1 MRKFYFV
8 LVIAF
13 CLFTSFP
20 ALLKAQTC
28 NSITATTATYE
39 SRCAATGSIKIVVS
53 GGSGSYKYKVTGP
66 VNSNYTTAD
75 SITGLGAGT
84 YTVVINDI
92 VNNCTISK
100 TNVVVA
106 GTYLDPRFSLNV
118 VDVSCDNGSNGSI
131 SVTGQQNGRSP
142 FTYSIE
148 APSPMGVGTSNSAGV
163 FNNLIPGDYSIRLT
177 DSCGGIQT
185 RTITLNNYTW
195 WLDDYQFTKTSCDS
209 VNGFI
214 KVVDSRG
221 NVSTVNGIAGF
232 MYGVVRHPGDTI
244 LSTNPNF
251 SFFLNGASSIDI
263 VAKDAC
269 GKIKKGSS
277 ALNFNPTVGA
287 GVNVYGKTCNTFSV
301 SFINLKNFFGA
312 DYCLYDN
319 NNIQIACNNSGVFN
333 SVPYGNYCLKAHN
346 SCPDTTISRCIN
358 VLPPPISVG
367 SIVLVSNKNCTTF
380 TATVTGQVGLTN
392 PDYCIYDAGNTQLAC
407 NTSGIFTNLSYGT
420 YCITIKDN
428 CQDTTISRCFT
439 VKRPTPKI
447 PAVIAPAYIKCSN
460 FGIVVNGDS
469 LFMPQFCLFDSS
481 GVKIVC
487 NNTGIF
493 DSLSFGNYC
502 VSVYDACYDTTITRC
517 FFVGAPVVTNDLS
530 VNSSNKGCTTF
541 TVNASTSNVTN
552 PQFCLYNNNDSL
564 IACNSTGIFNSIQY
578 GTYCVKL
585 HSPCPDT
592 LFTKCIT
599 VTPLI
604 PSASSNVSLSN
615 KTCTT
620 FTASISGQ
628 KNLTNPNY
636 CLFDSAGVQIR
647 CSKSGSFSNL
657 AYGSYCIK
665 IINTCY
671 DTTITRC
678 FTAAPVPVS
687 ISVSTAKSCSY
698 GFASLSVSVTGGG
711 LPVVVKIYKPDSSLL
726 FTKSYNY
733 NNFTIDSIPGLVAGQ
748 TYKIIASDN
757 CGYSDSLYKSVI
769 ASIANHSAMVTAKC
783 PSAMWQNG
791 SGRIEATTATNMGV
805 FTVNVIK
812 KNSTVLSPQLSP
824 NSASGGV
831 FIFDDLE
838 AATYVIS
845 YKLNDACNK
854 YLYDTVVIK
863 PYTFPNL
870 NRSSAYQC
878 DVSGFSVG
886 AVVSNG
892 VGPFSYQIIG
902 STPSS
907 PSILSA
913 PQSNPVFSVD
923 NGTNYSLIRLR
934 ALDACGNATLAD
946 ASILPLANYKIIADS
961 NCFQSSSTLSV
972 DTIYNATYSWYKKDN
987 ANSIDSTYLGAGYS
1001 VFVPYVSANDTGTYI
1016 CHVIVNTGCVKRTYK
1031 YNLTGLCY
1039 SYLPTLVQ
1047 SFYGKFVDNYVLLNW
1062 KASQEV
1068 GLKTYVI
1075 ERKNPGND
1083 LFIELGRMSPNKN
1096 GGGINQYEFK
1106 DVMPL
1111 KGNNI
1116 YRLRMINDNG
1126 TDHYSNTILLSKTV
1140 GETKIIVY
1148 PNPVNDK
1155 FTVSVEQ
1162 SRGHNYKVSLYN
1174 LVNQVISEIFINGDN
1189 SPITQITRKP
1199 SMPNGVYILKCVD
1212 LETNQVYI
1220 QRLLFK

>member
-8 LVIAF
+8 LVITF
-13 CLFTSFP
+13 CLFSAVP
-20 ALLKAQTC
+20 VPLEAQNC
-28 NSITATTATYE
+28 NSITATTTTYE
-39 SRCAATGSIKIVVS
+39 SRCAATGSIKIVVM

-66 VNSNYTTAD
+66 VNSNYTTSD

-92 VNNCTISK
+92 VNNCSISK

-118 VDVSCDNGSNGSI
+118 IDVSCDNGNNGSI

-142 FTYSIE
+142 FSYSIE
-148 APSPMGVGTSNSAGV
+148 APSPMGVGTSNSTGV
-163 FNNLIPGDYSIRLT
+163 FNNLIAGDYSIRLT

-209 VNGFI
+209 ATGFI

-221 NVSTVNGIAGF
+221 NVSTITGIPGF
-232 MYGVVRHPGDTI
+232 NYGIVRYPGDTI
-244 LSTNPNF
+244 WSSNPTI

-269 GKIKKGSS
+269 GKIKKGNTT
-277 ALNFNPTVGA
+277 LNFNPTVGA
-287 GVNVYGKTCNTFSV
+287 GANVYNKTCNTFSI

-319 NNIQIACNNSGVFN
+319 NSIQIACNGSGTFN
-333 SVPYGNYCLKAHN
+333 NVPYGNYCIKAHN
-346 SCPDTTISRCIN
+346 SCPDTTISRCVN
-358 VLPPPISVG
+358 VLPPPISVAG
-367 SIVLVSNKNCTTF
+367 NVLVSNKNCTTF

-407 NTSGIFTNLSYGT
+407 NTSGIFTNLAYGN

-447 PAVIAPAYIKCSN
+447 PAVISPAYIKCSN

-469 LFMPQFCLFDSS
+469 LYLPQFCLYDSV
-481 GVKIVC
+481 GTQIVC

-493 DSLSFGNYC
+493 DSLNFGNYC
-502 VSVYDACYDTTITRC
+502 VSIYDACYDTTITRC
-517 FFVGAPVVTNDLS
+517 FYVGAPVVVNDLS
-530 VNSSNKGCTTF
+530 ISASNKGCTTF
-541 TVNASTSNVTN
+541 TVKATTSNVTN
-552 PQFCLYNNNDSL
+552 PDFCLYDNNDSL
-564 IACNSTGIFNSIQY
+564 IACNTTGTFNNIPY
-578 GTYCVKL
+578 GTYCIKL

-592 LFTKCIT
+592 IFTKCVT
-599 VTPLI
+599 VNPLI

-628 KNLTNPNY
+628 KNLTNPQY
-636 CLFDSAGVQIR
+636 CLFDSAGVQIS
-647 CSKSGSFSNL
+647 CNKSGTFNNL
-657 AYGSYCIK
+657 VYGSYCIH

-678 FTAAPVPVS
+678 FTTAPVPVS
-687 ISVSTAKSCSY
+687 ISVSSAKSCSY
-698 GFASLSVSVTGGG
+698 GYATLSVSVSGGG
-711 LPVVVKIYKPDSSLL
+711 LPVLVNIYKPDSSLL
-726 FTKSYNY
+726 FTHSYNS
-733 NNFTIDSIPGLVAGQ
+733 NNFTIDSIPGLVLGE
-748 TYKIIASDN
+748 TYKIVASDN
-757 CGYSDSLYKSVI
+757 CGYSDSLNKSVT
-769 ASIANHSAMVTAKC
+769 ASIATHAATVIAKC

-791 SGRIEATTATNMGV
+791 SGRIEATTATNMGI
-805 FTVNVIK
+805 FTVNIIK

-838 AATYVIS
+838 AGTYIIS

-892 VGPFSYQIIG
+892 VGPFSYEIIG

-907 PSILSA
+907 PSILTS

-946 ASILPLANYKIIADS
+946 ASILPLANYKITVDS

-987 ANSIDSTYLGAGYS
+987 YNSIDSTYLGGGYNVS
-1001 VFVPYVSANDTGTYI
+1001 IPYLSASDTGIYV
-1016 CHVIVNTGCVKRTYK
+1016 CNVIVNTGCVKRTYM

-1039 SYLPTLVQ
+1039 SYLPTLIQ
-1047 SFYGKFVDNYVLLNW
+1047 HFSGKIVDSYDLLNW
-1062 KASQEV
+1062 KASQEI
-1068 GLKTYVI
+1068 GLKTYII
-1075 ERKNPGND
+1075 ERKNLKDN
-1083 LFIELGRMSPNKN
+1083 LFTELGRILPNKD
-1096 GGGINQYEFK
+1096 GGGTNQYEFK
-1106 DVMPL
+1106 DFSPL
-1111 KGNNI
+1111 KGINI
-1116 YRLRMINDNG
+1116 YRLKMISKNF
-1126 TDHYSNTILLSKTV
+1126 TYQYSNTILLSRTE

-1148 PNPVNDK
+1148 PNPVNDQ
-1155 FTVSVEQ
+1155 FTISVEQ
-1162 SRGHNYKVSLYN
+1162 SKGHNYKVSLYN
-1174 LVNQVISEIFINGDN
+1174 MVNQVISETFINSLN
-1189 SPITQITRKP
+1189 NQSTQIARTS
-1199 SMPNGVYILKCVD
+1199 SMPHGIYIVKCVD